1 MKKTFTVN
9 NTDYT
14 VIEVTAVASC
24 DMDTGDRQDALLV
37 VNTQNGEKVEKVVFG
52 YEMPETAEDF
62 LDMCDDYNAWD
73 SDYEVLETVK
83 DR

>member
-9 NTDYT
+9 NADYT

-52 YEMPETAEDF
+52 YEMPETTEDF